1 MKIPSFVH
9 TIILVVLF
17 ILLQFTTYIASTSA
31 TSPFQARKDIDYIKI
46 SCNTTSYPRLCY
58 RSLSIYANEI
68 NSSPKLLAN
77 TALNVT
83 LRAAKSTSRLM
94 TRISKIPGLKR
105 REAAALADCMEV
117 IGDSVEEIQQSIEE
131 LGHINRYNFD
141 ITMSDIQTW
150 VSAALTDEDT
160 CMDGFDGT
168 AVDGKVKS
176 MVRRRIVKIAH
187 LTSNALAIVND
198 YASTPSNMP

>member
-9 TIILVVLF
+9 TITPVVLF
-17 ILLQFTTYIASTSA
+17 ILLQFFTYMASTSA
-31 TSPFQARKDIDYIKI
+31 TSPFQTRKDIDYIKI

-58 RSLSIYANEI
+58 RSLSIYASEI

-94 TRISKIPGLKR
+94 TRISRIPGLRR
-105 REAAALADCMEV
+105 REAVALADCMEV

-160 CMDGFDGT
+160 CMEGFDGT
-168 AVDGKVKS
+168 AMDGKVKG

-198 YASTPSNMP
+198 YASTPTNMP